1 MIGGGVD
8 AIYTAALEAGVI
20 TRDEHATAMRRG
32 ARDKVIRVDDFPT
45 TSTCAPR
52 WSMWPNPARQPE

>member
-1 MIGGGVD
+1 
-8 AIYTAALEAGVI
+8 VI

-32 ARDKVIRVDDFPT
+32 ELRDKVIRVDDFPT